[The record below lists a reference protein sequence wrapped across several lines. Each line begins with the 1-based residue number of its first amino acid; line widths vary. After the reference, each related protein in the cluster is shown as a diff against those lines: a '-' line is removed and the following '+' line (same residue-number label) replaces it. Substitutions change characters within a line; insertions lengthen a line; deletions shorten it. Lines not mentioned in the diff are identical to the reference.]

1 MKPFIYKSNF
11 TPNHITPRKFSLSQV
26 QKNSYDIKINNDAI
40 ADFKPTKESVFS
52 SQSTK
57 HQKTQKQLKS
67 QLQPLTT
74 SQKFAK
80 TKFFKAR
87 KFEPELDNEENNN
100 FINDSNPPRNNKSI
114 NNLRISYKNKTI
126 TRKVA
131 TSMSSR
137 NTNFVK
143 KKLANDNKNNLVSIP
158 YLNYNQYSVLG
169 IKGKD
174 LIHWDFGSNSNMNV
188 FNTPGIYTSLPFLME
203 NKEHSTY
210 MSRNLLVDLMK

>member
-1 MKPFIYKSNF
+1 MKPFVYKSNF
-11 TPNHITPRKFSLSQV
+11 TPSHITPRKFSLSHV
-26 QKNSYDIKINNDAI
+26 QKTSYDIKINNDAI
-40 ADFKPTKESVFS
+40 ADFKPKESIFS

-74 SQKFAK
+74 SNNFAK
-80 TKFFKAR
+80 TKFFRSR
-87 KFEPELDNEENNN
+87 KFENDYENEENNN
-100 FINDSNPPRNNKSI
+100 VINESAPRNTNKSI
-114 NNLRISYKNKTI
+114 NNVRISKSKPL

-137 NTNFVK
+137 NTNFANK
-143 KKLANDNKNNLVSIP
+143 KIANTNKNNLVSIP
-158 YLNYNQYSVLG
+158 YLNYNQYSALG

-174 LIHWDFGSNSNMNV
+174 LIHWDFASNSNMNV
-188 FNTPGIYTSLPFLME
+188 FNTPGIYTSLPFLVE

-210 MSRNLLVDLMK
+210 ISRNLLVDSMK